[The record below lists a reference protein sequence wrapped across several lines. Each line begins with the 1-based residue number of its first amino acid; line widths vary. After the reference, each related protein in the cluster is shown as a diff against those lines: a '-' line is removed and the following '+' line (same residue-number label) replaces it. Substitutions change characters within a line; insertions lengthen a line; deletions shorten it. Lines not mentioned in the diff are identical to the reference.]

1 MRPHLCC
8 TVPDCGRSRATQD
21 PRLPLCGLHLTALE
35 RHCKGKHRLAGV
47 RLARR
52 EIDRLTAARL
62 DRTGD
67 QVEPRAY
74 RCELCLNWHVGHIVP
89 DSPSEQAAAEAAN
102 ALRIALTGD
111 QFAEL
116 VASWRPGHAPRTTR
130 EARQP

>member
-67 QVEPRAY
+67 QVEPRAFPTA
-74 RCELCLNWHVGHIVP
+74 R
-89 DSPSEQAAAEAAN
+89 
-102 ALRIALTGD
+102 
-111 QFAEL
+111 
-116 VASWRPGHAPRTTR
+116 ASRPRRKPRTR
-130 EARQP
+130 CVSP